1 MSTAPSEQQVLA
13 EIESR
18 LRRSTPA
25 LAARLA
31 LLRRHAGRGRG
42 PAREPLS
49 PWRARRRLSAVNG
62 IMVLLA
68 AVVLAVLIIGLL
80 AACFRQPHR
89 AAAAIR
95 EIPAARR
102 QAQPLSC
109 PAGTRASNA
118 AASLCIS
125 ARVTLVSLV
134 TSQSPTSVSSTLAT
148 RASSGSG

>member
-1 MSTAPSEQQVLA
+1 MSTAPGEQQVLA

-18 LRRSTPA
+18 LRRSDPA

-31 LLRRHAGRGRG
+31 LFRRHAGRGRG
-42 PAREPLS
+42 AARAPS
-49 PWRARRRLSAVNG
+49 PSGGPRRRLSAVNG
-62 IMVLLA
+62 VIVLLA
-68 AVVLAVLIIGLL
+68 AVLLAVVIIGLL
-80 AACFRQPHR
+80 ACFRQPHR

-109 PAGTRASNA
+109 PAAGSRASSA